1 MITAAKLSL
10 PFRYKATVNED
21 QKIFRPL
28 KDMNPTLC
36 NASLFITPSSF
47 RNNFKT
53 LVLSSVAGSCVN
65 KHQDIFVFGKFLII

>member
-1 MITAAKLSL
+1 MKKPFLEGWSFARANSFMVTAAKLSL

-47 RNNFKT
+47 RNNFK
-53 LVLSSVAGSCVN
+53 S
-65 KHQDIFVFGKFLII
+65 